1 MEKMFYPESIA
12 VVGASSSPRNMGRNI
27 VENLLKWGYEGSVY
41 PVNPRGEPVLG
52 LGAYG
57 SLAEIPENVDL
68 VVAFVP
74 ARAVPPVM
82 DQCAEIGVTRMAIP
96 SGGFSEYGGEG
107 AELSSEV
114 LSKAEKYGIRFV
126 GPNGLTII
134 NTDNNMCL
142 PFLTMRKR
150 TTGPISIITQ
160 SGGVGLSLI
169 MMLDNSSAGF
179 NKFISVGNKLDMDEV
194 DFLEY
199 LERDPGTGVIAMFL
213 ESIARGRRFFEV
225 ASAAAKPIVVYKANT
240 TEVGHRTASSHTA
253 ALANDDAV
261 VDGVL
266 EQSNVIRVTAIDS
279 LMSTARAFSLPPM
292 TGSRLAVVSQA
303 GGYTV
308 LASDEACR
316 HGFEFPPFTGEMLEG
331 FREYVRSDVIR
342 MGNPLDLGDI
352 HSSDAIVYALDRIMA
367 QDYIDGVAAVL
378 LRRADSGYTGAY
390 SGLSREVYGDIGEI
404 IKRYEKPLALVL
416 LTQCQYLRD
425 VQSRMDYPVFESPEE
440 AVGALAALRDY
451 YRGAPRHTQG

>member
-1 MEKMFYPESIA
+1 MNYIKNKNNNRNYK
-12 VVGASSSPRNMGRNI
+12 VGC
-27 VENLLKWGYEGSVY
+27 LLK
-41 PVNPRGEPVLG
+41 
-52 LGAYG
+52 
-57 SLAEIPENVDL
+57 
-68 VVAFVP
+68 
-74 ARAVPPVM
+74 
-82 DQCAEIGVTRMAIP
+82 C
-96 SGGFSEYGGEG
+96 
-107 AELSSEV
+107 
-114 LSKAEKYGIRFV
+114 
-126 GPNGLTII
+126 
-134 NTDNNMCL
+134 
-142 PFLTMRKR
+142 
-150 TTGPISIITQ
+150 
-160 SGGVGLSLI
+160 
-169 MMLDNSSAGF
+169 F

-352 HSSDAIVYALDRIMA
+352 HSKW
-367 QDYIDGVAAVL
+367 
-378 LRRADSGYTGAY
+378 RRTTSMEWRPSSSGGRTPATRGLTPGSRGRFTGI
-390 SGLSREVYGDIGEI
+390 SGR
-404 IKRYEKPLALVL
+404 
-416 LTQCQYLRD
+416 
-425 VQSRMDYPVFESPEE
+425 
-440 AVGALAALRDY
+440 
-451 YRGAPRHTQG
+451 